1 MQIIDTHVHLDE
13 LKDLGGALQRAQAAG
28 VKAIIAVGMDF
39 LSNKKILELSAQ
51 YPNFVYPAL
60 GFHPWRISAGQIEE
74 NLDLIKKEV
83 EGCVALGEIGL
94 DFALETPQDYQ
105 VKVLEEILSVA
116 LKQKKPILLHA
127 RRAWGRTFEL
137 IKEWKIE
144 KAVFHWYSGPLDI
157 LSKIIAGGYY
167 ISATPALAYS
177 ERHRQAIR
185 AAPLERILLET
196 DAPETY
202 QGMASEPKD
211 VRRTLAEVSAV
222 KRLPT
227 EEVAQ
232 QTFRNAQEIFQ
243 VVFS

>member
-1 MQIIDTHVHLDE
+1 MNLIDTHVHLDE
-13 LKDLGGALQRAQAAG
+13 LRDLSGALQRAKEVG

-60 GFHPWRISAGQIEE
+60 GLHPWRISQGQIKE
-74 NLDLIKKEV
+74 NLDLLKKEV
-83 EGCVALGEIGL
+83 GRWVALGEIGL

-105 VKVLEEILSVA
+105 VKVLEEFLAIA
-116 LKQKKPILLHA
+116 QEQKKPVLLHA
-127 RRAWGRTFEL
+127 RRAWGRTWEI

-157 LSKIIAGGYY
+157 LKKIIDSGYH
-167 ISATPALAYS
+167 ISATPAAAYS
-177 ERHRQAIR
+177 ASHRQAIR

-196 DAPETY
+196 DAPEVY
-202 QGMASEPKD
+202 QGVASEPKD
-211 VRRTLAEVSAV
+211 VQRTLLEVSAV
-222 KRLPT
+222 KGLPA

-232 QTFRNAQEIFQ
+232 QTFGNAQGFFQ
-243 VVFS
+243 ILFS

>member
-13 LKDLGGALQRAQAAG
+13 LKDLPGALQRAKEAG
-28 VKAIIAVGMDF
+28 VKGIIAVGMDF

-60 GFHPWRISAGQIEE
+60 GLHPWRIAAGHIEE
-74 NLDLIKKEV
+74 NLDLIKGEN
-83 EGCVALGEIGL
+83 ERCVALGEIGL

-105 VKVLEEILSVA
+105 VKVLEEILSIA
-116 LKQKKPILLHA
+116 HKYKKPVLLHA
-127 RRAWGRTFEL
+127 RRAWDRTWEL
-137 IKEWKIE
+137 IKEWEIE

-196 DAPETY
+196 DAPEAY
-202 QGMASEPKD
+202 QGVASEPED
-211 VRRTLAEVSAV
+211 VKRTLAEVSML
-222 KRLPT
+222 KGLPA

-232 QTFRNAQEIFQ
+232 QTFLNAQEFFQIIF
-243 VVFS
+243 S

>member
-1 MQIIDTHVHLDE
+1 MNIIDTHVHLDE
-13 LKDLGGALQRAQAAG
+13 LKDLPGALRRAKEAG

-39 LSNKKILELSAQ
+39 LSNKKILELAAQ

-60 GFHPWRISAGQIEE
+60 GLHPWRISRGQIRE
-74 NLDLIKKEV
+74 NLDLIKE
-83 EGCVALGEIGL
+83 EGGRCIALGEIGL

-105 VKVLEEILSVA
+105 VKVLEEVLAISCE
-116 LKQKKPILLHA
+116 QKKPLLLHA
-127 RRAWGRTFEL
+127 RRAWARTWEI

-157 LSKIIAGGYY
+157 LKKIVEAGYY
-167 ISATPALAYS
+167 ISATPAVAYS

-196 DAPETY
+196 DAPEVY
-202 QGMASEPKD
+202 QGVASEPKD
-211 VRRTLAEVSAV
+211 VYRTLLEVSAV
-222 KRLPT
+222 KGLPT

-232 QTFRNAQEIFQ
+232 QTFGNAQEFFQIIFA
-243 VVFS
+243 